1 MIASLHAVL
10 SVATKEMLHILRD
23 RRIVVLLLVLPPFFT
38 LLFGHAFEASSIS
51 RVPALL
57 HDKDRSPASAELLA
71 VLRPNATFAWRELA
85 PETPIEHDLLKEK
98 VQALLVI
105 PAGWGSS
112 LEGGE
117 PKPLA
122 LTLDGSDTNTAF
134 FLGGAVQQALGRFQL
149 AARNETLGELPPE
162 VQELRQTLP
171 IEIKQ
176 QFKSLMEPWTVESR
190 ILYNPQLRFIEF
202 VVPGIIGLILQLLS
216 VTLMACTITR
226 EREAG
231 TFSQLMVTSLRRTEI
246 VIGKVLPYLG
256 VSLLLIAMTIAVA
269 HWHFDVR
276 FRQPLVLA
284 LLCLLFLLSSLGLGL
299 LISAFCQTQTQAI
312 QFAVFYLLPVFP
324 LSGAFA
330 SLDALPA
337 EVRSISWTFPLTHF
351 CTAFRNINLRDA
363 GFSYIQGDLLF
374 LAAATFLTCAG
385 AALLLR
391 RTAE

>member
-1 MIASLHAVL
+1 MIASLHAIL

-38 LLFGHAFEASSIS
+38 LLFGHAFEASAIS

-57 HDKDRSPASAELLA
+57 QDRDHSAQSAALLA
-71 VLRPNATFAWRELA
+71 VLRPDATFAWREPGPDA
-85 PETPIEHDLLKEK
+85 PVEHNLLKAK
-98 VQALLVI
+98 AQAQLII
-105 PAGWGSS
+105 PPGWGAS
-112 LEGGE
+112 LASGE
-117 PKPLA
+117 PQPLD
-122 LTLDGSDTNTAF
+122 LTLDGSDTNTAS
-134 FLGGAVQQALGRFQL
+134 FLGGAVQRALGQFQL
-149 AARNETLGELPPE
+149 QARQETLGALPPE
-162 VQELRQTLP
+162 VAALSGTLP
-171 IEIKQ
+171 LEIKR
-176 QFKSLMEPWTVESR
+176 QFLSLMEPWTVESR
-190 ILYNPQLRFIEF
+190 VLYNPRLRFIEF

-269 HWHFDVR
+269 HWHFDVQ
-276 FRQPLVLA
+276 FRQPLTLA

-363 GFSYIQGDLLF
+363 GFAYIQSDLLF
-374 LAAATFLTCAG
+374 LAAATVLTCAG

-391 RTAE
+391 RAAE